1 MQKKSVM
8 GVLAILIVA
17 VAGISVQAQEG
28 LRETLF
34 EGAKDTLVR
43 ANKAQAALLAPTSY
57 SEGAEHYQRAES
69 LLEKG
74 GNIERIQSSLA
85 KASLEWE
92 KAIKATEI
100 ARISLSDAI
109 QAREDAINAEAKNY
123 APEAWGEA
131 QSRFAEATV
140 RLEKGS
146 LRAAERN
153 GEKAVEKYREA
164 ELIAIKANY
173 LNETKELL
181 LRADKMK
188 ADRYAPNTFAKA
200 RALFAEAETEL
211 TQNRY
216 DTDRPRSLAQNAKH
230 EANLAIYLTE
240 NLTRVDRQRGELE
253 QFLVDWQSPVK
264 RIGAL
269 LDIPVYFD
277 NGYAEPLQQLETEI
291 EELLDTNR
299 KQDQE
304 LQEKKSRIRDME
316 NQIATLENRLGG
328 ASEERIALAAQLDQQ
343 ARKRAKF
350 ASVEDMF
357 SRDEAIVRRAGN
369 DIILRMVGLTFA
381 SGESEINPDR
391 YELLGK
397 VRRAINEFSNSMIE
411 VEGHTDSFG
420 SDAKNLTLSTERAA
434 SVKAFMHDAM
444 GLPESRVKAVGYGEA
459 RPIANNE
466 TPEGRLKNRRIDI
479 IIRPAM

>member
-1 MQKKSVM
+1 MQKKLIMSV
-8 GVLAILIVA
+8 LTILLVS

-43 ANKAQAALLAPTSY
+43 ANEAQAALLAPTSY

-109 QAREDAINAEAKNY
+109 QARADAINAEAKTY
-123 APEAWGEA
+123 APEAWDEA
-131 QSRFAEATV
+131 QERFAEATV

-181 LRADKMK
+181 IQADKLK

-200 RALFAEAETEL
+200 QALFAEAETEL

-230 EANLAIYLTE
+230 EANLAI
-240 NLTRVDRQRGELE
+240 
-253 QFLVDWQSPVK
+253 
-264 RIGAL
+264 
-269 LDIPVYFD
+269 
-277 NGYAEPLQQLETEI
+277 
-291 EELLDTNR
+291 
-299 KQDQE
+299 
-304 LQEKKSRIRDME
+304 
-316 NQIATLENRLGG
+316 
-328 ASEERIALAAQLDQQ
+328 
-343 ARKRAKF
+343 
-350 ASVEDMF
+350 
-357 SRDEAIVRRAGN
+357 
-369 DIILRMVGLTFA
+369 
-381 SGESEINPDR
+381 
-391 YELLGK
+391 
-397 VRRAINEFSNSMIE
+397 
-411 VEGHTDSFG
+411 
-420 SDAKNLTLSTERAA
+420 
-434 SVKAFMHDAM
+434 
-444 GLPESRVKAVGYGEA
+444 
-459 RPIANNE
+459 
-466 TPEGRLKNRRIDI
+466 
-479 IIRPAM
+479 